1 MAVKAKAKRK
11 KRKNKK
17 LNKKNKFII
26 ALSVVLAF
34 ALAIG
39 GSALVFRGREKVYY
53 DFGKDK
59 ARGYD
64 VSEHNGKIDWQSL
77 KNEVDF
83 VFIRVGYR
91 GYGTGA
97 ICEDKCAK
105 DNLKGAQKAGI
116 PYGVY
121 VYSQATDEKEA
132 EEEARFVIK
141 TLALYKP
148 NLPIVIDYEY
158 PVDENGDNTGR
169 MWEATLSKQEC
180 TNIVAA
186 FCEKVQ
192 KYGYMAG
199 VYASSHL
206 YNNDINTKKL
216 PKDTIIWV
224 ADYNDTVT
232 ASSAYHIWQYS
243 RTGKSDSVESKY
255 IDLNYWYSKKQK

>member
-1 MAVKAKAKRK
+1 MAVKAKA

-53 DFGKDK
+53 DFGKET

-91 GYGTGA
+91 GYGTGT

-105 DNLKGAQKAGI
+105 DNLKGAQEAGI

-121 VYSQATDEKEA
+121 LYSYSTSVSQAKSEA
-132 EEEARFVIK
+132 QH
-141 TLALYKP
+141 ALRLLEGRQP
-148 NLPIVIDYEY
+148 ALPVFIDYEESRIL
-158 PVDENGDNTGR
+158 VGGTALLGD
-169 MWEATLSKQEC
+169 
-180 TNIVAA
+180 
-186 FCEKVQ
+186 
-192 KYGYMAG
+192 MAK
-199 VYASSHL
+199 
-206 YNNDINTKKL
+206 TF
-216 PKDTIIWV
+216 
-224 ADYNDTVT
+224 
-232 ASSAYHIWQYS
+232 
-243 RTGKSDSVESKY
+243 
-255 IDLNYWYSKKQK
+255 